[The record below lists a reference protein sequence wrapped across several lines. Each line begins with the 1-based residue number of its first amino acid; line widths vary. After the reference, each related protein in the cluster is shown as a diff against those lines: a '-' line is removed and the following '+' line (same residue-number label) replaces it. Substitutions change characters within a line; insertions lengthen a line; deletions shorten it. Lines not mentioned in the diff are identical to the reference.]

1 MTARGRPTGVG
12 HFTHVDHLATV
23 IQYGLLSDTTAH
35 AAGVLTTE
43 VGNPNIKDQRR
54 RRTVELPPGGA
65 VADYVP
71 FYFGP
76 RSPMMFSIS
85 RGNVPSYQ
93 GGTARLIY
101 LLSTLEHLHGL
112 GHRPVLTDR
121 NAALNYAEYRAFDPA
136 DPIDDD
142 FIDWGL
148 ITQEYWTKTPD
159 GMERSDGRE
168 RRMAEALVHD
178 RVPWDAITEIGTQ
191 SESVAN
197 EVREVLAA
205 ARSHV
210 PVNVR
215 PNWYF

>member
-1 MTARGRPTGVG
+1 MTARNQPTPIA

-23 IQYGLLSDTTAH
+23 IQHGLLSDTAAR
-35 AAGVLTTE
+35 AAGVLTAE
-43 VGNPNIKDQRR
+43 VGDLGIKDQRR
-54 RRTVELPPGGA
+54 QRAVPLPPGGA

-71 FYFGP
+71 FYFAP
-76 RSPMMFSIS
+76 RSPMMFAIS

-93 GGTARLIY
+93 GGTARLVY
-101 LLSTLEHLHGL
+101 LFSTLERLHGL
-112 GHRPVLTDR
+112 GHGPVLTDR

-148 ITQEYWTKTPD
+148 MNQQYWNNTLDDPQ
-159 GMERSDGRE
+159 RVE
-168 RRMAEALVHD
+168 RRMAEALVHE
-178 RVPWDAITEIGTQ
+178 RVTWDAITEIGTQ
-191 SESVAN
+191 SEMIAN
-197 EVREVLAA
+197 EVRAVLAG

-215 PNWYF
+215 PCWYF